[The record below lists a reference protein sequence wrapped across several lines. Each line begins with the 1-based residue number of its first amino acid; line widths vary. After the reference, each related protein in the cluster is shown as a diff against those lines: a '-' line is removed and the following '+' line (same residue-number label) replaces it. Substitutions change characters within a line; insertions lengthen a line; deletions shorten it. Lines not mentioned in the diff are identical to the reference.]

1 MEWLGFGKPKQDV
14 PQAAN
19 KVIALD
25 DGLMETDIII
35 PEAKRRVAL
44 IDFDLLKVLGR
55 GSFGKVLM
63 IRKRDSYEIFA
74 MKVLKKEAI
83 IARNQVQHTKTER
96 NILQIIDHPYIVKL
110 HYAFQNEGK
119 LYLILDYLSGGELF
133 FHLKNEGRFSEN
145 RTKFYVAQL
154 ALALQH
160 LHSLDI
166 IYRDLKPENI
176 LLDRRGYICITDF
189 GLSKAMVKNPDDAKT
204 FCGTPEYLAPEI
216 LRGQGHGK
224 AVDWWSLGTL
234 MFEMLDGL
242 PPFYSKNT
250 RQMYD
255 DILHKP
261 LSFDR
266 KPHISLAARDLLTH
280 LMDRNPQT
288 RFDWPQVQCHPFFAG
303 LDWQRLY
310 NKEYIPEFIPQ
321 TTDSVDTRHFD
332 RQFTSEEARDSP
344 AQAGSHLNAEDFAG
358 FTYDRD
364 TDHQFLEDKVHR
376 NPDENGMRDE

>member
-1 MEWLGFGKPKQDV
+1 MEWFGFGKPKQELLQ
-14 PQAAN
+14 PTNRAATS
-19 KVIALD
+19 D
-25 DGLMETDIII
+25 DTLMETDIII

-44 IDFDLLKVLGR
+44 TDFDLLKVLGR

-63 IRKRDSYEIFA
+63 IRKRDSGEIFA

-160 LHSLDI
+160 LHKLDI

-266 KPHISLAARDLLTH
+266 KNHISPAARDLLTH

-288 RFDWPQVQCHPFFAG
+288 RYDWPQVESHPFFAG
-303 LDWQRLY
+303 LDWQRLH

-321 TTDSVDTRHFD
+321 TVSLPSSCD
-332 RQFTSEEARDSP
+332 RSQHIR
-344 AQAGSHLNAEDFAG
+344 
-358 FTYDRD
+358 
-364 TDHQFLEDKVHR
+364 
-376 NPDENGMRDE
+376 